1 MTITPTE
8 FEGLFIIQPLVFNDA
23 RGYFMETYNESV
35 HLNNN
40 LNYKYI
46 QDNESLSQ
54 YGVIRGLHYQR
65 NPDTQVKLVRVTS
78 GKVIDVVL
86 DLRPDQKTF
95 GKHFSIILSSENK
108 TQLLVPVGF
117 AHGYGVLSDTAIF
130 NYKCTAFY
138 NKSAEGGVNLNDEHL
153 QIDWRIPKSEQ
164 LISSKD
170 LNWPNFGDHLPL

>member
-8 FEGLFIIQPLVFNDA
+8 FEGLFIIQPLVYNDA

-65 NPDTQVKLVRVTS
+65 NLDAQVKLVRVTL

-108 TQLLVPVGF
+108 TQL
-117 AHGYGVLSDTAIF
+117 
-130 NYKCTAFY
+130 
-138 NKSAEGGVNLNDEHL
+138 
-153 QIDWRIPKSEQ
+153 
-164 LISSKD
+164 
-170 LNWPNFGDHLPL
+170 

>member
-1 MTITPTE
+1 
-8 FEGLFIIQPLVFNDA
+8 
-23 RGYFMETYNESV
+23 METYNESV
-35 HLNNN
+35 HLNNK

-65 NPDTQVKLVRVTS
+65 NLDAQVKLVRVTL

-130 NYKCTAFY
+130 NYKCTALY
-138 NKSAEGGVNLNDEHL
+138 NKNAEGGVNLNDEHL

>member
-1 MTITPTE
+1 
-8 FEGLFIIQPLVFNDA
+8 
-23 RGYFMETYNESV
+23 METYNESV
-35 HLNNN
+35 HLKNN

-65 NPDTQVKLVRVTS
+65 NPNAQVKLVRVTL

-117 AHGYGVLSDTAIF
+117 AHGYGVLSDIAIF

-138 NKSAEGGVNLNDEHL
+138 NKNAEGGVNLNDEHL